1 MKHVKLFEGF
11 INEAKKAERG
21 KYHPE
26 VETFIGEAGDDRLR
40 SAFGIHNMF
49 GSNAEYEMEKY
60 NKVKPADIKKAIK
73 EVGQWIIIP
82 KNASKLKKF
91 LAMFKTNN
99 AKNLEDIYTY
109 IMLGR
114 SQSQLERKYKVKGFI
129 GQAEVYSQIAA
140 EIKKMNL
147 DPNKGASTA
156 KLGLKE
162 VKMMEKDLQKMLASL
177 EKYEDMT
184 ADGDGQERV
193 DTAFDAI
200 EEATLVIRARIIG
213 DMMDLEES
221 VVVITEALKTSDIK
235 KYANTLEKYVSQLEK
250 LGAENADI
258 ADACNEAAELLET
271 AADTL
276 AWI

>member
-184 ADGDGQERV
+184 EDGDGQERV

-221 VVVITEALKTSDIK
+221 VVITEALKTSDIK

>member
-11 INEAKKAERG
+11 INEAKKTERG

-26 VETFIGEAGDDRLR
+26 VETFIGEDGDDRLR
-40 SAFGIHNMF
+40 SAFGIHNIF
-49 GSNAEYEMEKY
+49 GSSAEYEMEKY

-109 IMLGR
+109 VMLGK

-129 GQAEVYSQIAA
+129 GQAEVLSQIAA

-147 DPNKGASTA
+147 DPNKGTSTA

-162 VKMMEKDLQKMLASL
+162 VKMMEKDLQKMLAAL
-177 EKYEDMT
+177 EKFEDDT
-184 ADGDGQERV
+184 EDGDGQERV
-193 DTAFDAI
+193 DEAYDSI
-200 EEATLVIRARIIG
+200 EEATLLMRARIISEL
-213 DMMDLEES
+213 MDLEES
-221 VVVITEALKTSDIK
+221 VAITEAVKSAAARKFSKTLY
-235 KYANTLEKYVSQLEK
+235 KYSEQLEE
-250 LGAENADI
+250 LAGEYEEVE
-258 ADACNEAAELLET
+258 DACYEAAELLES
-271 AADTL
+271 AAARL
-276 AWI
+276 EYI